1 MNSNVHQHS
10 QEFIKRRKKAVVL
23 PFFVVPF
30 MTIIFWIFGGGKK
43 ANSVM
48 QHAQTEGG
56 INTSIPSSKNQK
68 IISNKL
74 DAYDKE
80 FKEVEKQK
88 KQIALD
94 EFIFPS
100 RERNSRDSS
109 NIEMNMAGS
118 KGDTTIIEL
127 SKKINSFYQK
137 PNLPKYQEKT
147 KDPNPKKD
155 EQLTDQQ
162 MIQKELAKAMAFRNQ
177 LLAKTEIPSQSQ
189 PQPEPKL
196 QETEKRKVMEVQINE
211 ETKVVSSLS
220 ANKTNIDAIGNKA
233 QQTIGNSFYGSG
245 KAGKGKGF
253 SNTISAVI
261 HQDQSVIDGTTI
273 KMRLLSDIKINGLTI
288 PKNTF
293 IYGIA
298 TLNEER
304 MNIEINNIRYQNGI
318 FPVELKVY
326 DADGILG
333 VSIPGSILR
342 NVGKN
347 ALTQGIQ
354 NMGQAGAY
362 NVTMSNDIGQQLGME
377 ATRTGINTIKSLLTK
392 QTQQKKVFV
401 KANYRVYLK

>member
-10 QEFIKRRKKAVVL
+10 QEFIRRRKKAVVL
-23 PFFVVPF
+23 PLFVVPF

-48 QHAQTEGG
+48 KHTQTEGG

-80 FKEVEKQK
+80 FKEEEKQK

-100 RERNSRDSS
+100 REINSRDSL
-109 NIEMNMAGS
+109 NREMDGS
-118 KGDTTIIEL
+118 KGDTTIVEL
-127 SKKINSFYQK
+127 SKKISSFYQK
-137 PNLPKYQEKT
+137 PRRPEYQEKT
-147 KDPNPKKD
+147 KDSKPKKD
-155 EQLTDQQ
+155 EQLTEQQ
-162 MIQKELAKAMAFRNQ
+162 LIQKELAKAMAFRNQ
-177 LLAKTEIPSQSQ
+177 LLAKTEIPSQ

-211 ETKVVSSLS
+211 ETRVVSSLS
-220 ANKTNIDAIGNKA
+220 PNKANIEAFGNKA

-245 KAGKGKGF
+245 KAGKEKGF

-261 HQDQSVIDGTTI
+261 HQDQSVIDGATI

-304 MNIEINNIRYQNGI
+304 INIEINNIRYQNGI

-326 DADGILG
+326 DTDGILG
-333 VSIPGSILR
+333 VSMPGSILR

-347 ALTQGIQ
+347 AITQGIQ
-354 NMGQAGAY
+354 NMGQTGAY

-377 ATRTGINTIKSLLTK
+377 AARTGINTIKSLLTK

-401 KANYRVYLK
+401 KANYRIYLK